1 MLLKL
6 RQVWYL
12 LGLRNEFG
20 RGAHAELH
28 HQLRGK
34 LHTGLQTNQR
44 VLLSARAP
52 TQKWKMPARE
62 WSAAKSQFAVM
73 FEDRFKV
80 NHQRVGLEH
89 KNLMTFSLRA
99 DQQQRNSLMPEQLDD
114 SLPSF
119 ISENIQA
126 IINAE
131 QATNLRRSLGEAIYE
146 IVGSSIGT
154 LTFVALQ
161 LIGVI
166 LWVVINAARIPS
178 VRPFDPFPFPILNQI
193 IALEAVLIT
202 AFVLMKQ
209 NRMSKLADRRAHLS
223 LQINLLTERKSTKII
238 GMLLEMS
245 KQFDIQHDV
254 FGEESR
260 QLSQLLAIE
269 SLIETL
275 QSKFPDR

>member
-1 MLLKL
+1 
-6 RQVWYL
+6 
-12 LGLRNEFG
+12 
-20 RGAHAELH
+20 
-28 HQLRGK
+28 
-34 LHTGLQTNQR
+34 
-44 VLLSARAP
+44 
-52 TQKWKMPARE
+52 
-62 WSAAKSQFAVM
+62 
-73 FEDRFKV
+73 
-80 NHQRVGLEH
+80 
-89 KNLMTFSLRA
+89 MTFSLRA
-99 DQQQRNSLMPEQLDD
+99 DQQQRNSLRSEQLDD

-126 IINAE
+126 IISAE
-131 QATNLRRSLGEAIYE
+131 QATNLHRSIGEAIYE

-193 IALEAVLIT
+193 IALEAVLIA
-202 AFVLMKQ
+202 AFVLMKH
-209 NRMSKLADRRAHLS
+209 NRRSKLADRRAHLS
-223 LQINLLTERKSTKII
+223 LQINLLTERETTKMI
-238 GMLLEMS
+238 GMLLEMG

-260 QLSQLLAIE
+260 QLSRLLAIE

-275 QSKFPDR
+275 HSKLPDR